1 MKIVVLGN
9 GSIGRRHLRGLNALS
24 DELGIDQLGAFDPN
38 PERVAQAFSEVP
50 AIQSFVSMEAAVN
63 DADVVFFCMP
73 TSLHMPCYDE
83 VKNYGNFNA
92 FFEKPLSHT
101 IAGCEDM
108 LEEQMRRNKGVAVG
122 YMLHYHPVLTRVKEI
137 LQSGSLGRILSV
149 RAEAGFYLPNW
160 HPWESYK
167 DFYMSRKS
175 GGGGALLDISH
186 EINYLQWLFGE
197 ISDVQGVVATTSDLE
212 LTSDDLAVAICR
224 FRNGLV
230 GQIQLDLL
238 QFEESRHCKIIG
250 TKGVLEFDLI
260 ANQIKRN
267 SVDDY
272 SWGVEK
278 VAVNFDEIYLTEYRN
293 VIQYFRNREGYVVS
307 GEDAFDT
314 MQVIEGIRRSNSYGV
329 RVSLPLYD

>member
-1 MKIVVLGN
+1 M
-9 GSIGRRHLRGLNALS
+9 
-24 DELGIDQLGAFDPN
+24 
-38 PERVAQAFSEVP
+38 
-50 AIQSFVSMEAAVN
+50 
-63 DADVVFFCMP
+63 
-73 TSLHMPCYDE
+73 
-83 VKNYGNFNA
+83 
-92 FFEKPLSHT
+92 
-101 IAGCEDM
+101 
-108 LEEQMRRNKGVAVG
+108 
-122 YMLHYHPVLTRVKEI
+122 
-137 LQSGSLGRILSV
+137 
-149 RAEAGFYLPNW
+149 
-160 HPWESYK
+160 
-167 DFYMSRKS
+167 
-175 GGGGALLDISH
+175 
-186 EINYLQWLFGE
+186 
-197 ISDVQGVVATTSDLE
+197 QGVVATTSDLE